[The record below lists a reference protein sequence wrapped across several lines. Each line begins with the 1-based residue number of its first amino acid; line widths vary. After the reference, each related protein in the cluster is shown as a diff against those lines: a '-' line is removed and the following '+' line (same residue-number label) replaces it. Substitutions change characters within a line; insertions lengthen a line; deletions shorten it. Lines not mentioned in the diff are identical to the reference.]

1 MKLLNQ
7 QLFFVGA
14 MSLGDSIVLNAIVHR
29 IAEQADVLYLPVRAE
44 YFDTL
49 NCLYQDY
56 NNIIVVAF
64 DFPAQEDEFIK
75 NNNLVR
81 LKIDALTRTPIFIP
95 NLNGYVTATVNWDRQ
110 IYEFFDIPYSA
121 RYREFKFPKHV
132 EGADEL
138 YDRLTE
144 GEENYCLFNQ
154 QTGAH
159 PAGVH
164 IGLNDFRVGNN
175 FPPMKIIEINSNI
188 TSNMLQYVKLIENA
202 KEIHTV
208 NTSFYWLVD
217 SLIDRT
223 DASLYYHD
231 RRADSIQQ
239 INSRWNNYRWIPV
252 TYSEKF

>member
-7 QLFFVGA
+7 NLFFAGA
-14 MSLGDSIVLNAIVHR
+14 MSLGDAIVFNAIIHR
-29 IAEQADVLYLPVRAE
+29 MAAQADILYLPVLRQ

-56 NNIIVVAF
+56 DNIVVVAF
-64 DFPAQEDEFIK
+64 DNPEQQDEFVQS
-75 NNNLVR
+75 NNLARIV
-81 LKIDALTRTPIFIP
+81 LDVLTRTSIFIP
-95 NLNGYVTATVNWDRQ
+95 NLAGYVTATVNWDRQ
-110 IYEFFDIPYSA
+110 VYEFFDIPYSA

-138 YDRLTE
+138 YNRLTE

-159 PAGVH
+159 PAG
-164 IGLNDFRVGNN
+164 LNIELHGFRAGNN
-175 FPPMKIIEINSNI
+175 FPPMKIIEINDTI

-223 DASLYYHD
+223 NATLYYHD

-239 INSRWNNYRWIPV
+239 INSRWNNYRWITVSYP
-252 TYSEKF
+252 EKF